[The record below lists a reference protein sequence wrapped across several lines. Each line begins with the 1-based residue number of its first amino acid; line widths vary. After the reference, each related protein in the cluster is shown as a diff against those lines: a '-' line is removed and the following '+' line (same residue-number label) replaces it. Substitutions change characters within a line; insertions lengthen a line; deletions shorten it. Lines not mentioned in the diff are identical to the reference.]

1 MMFRIQ
7 IFSEYL
13 PNCIFHILTFH
24 LTAQFLQPTKL
35 ILFCGKQNEKEIKL
49 R

>member
-1 MMFRIQ
+1 MPVRIQ

-24 LTAQFLQPTKL
+24 LTAQFYSQ
-35 ILFCGKQNEKEIKL
+35 QS
-49 R
+49 